1 METKREL
8 KILAWI
14 ILVFAAVFFLP
25 LGSERFM
32 TAIDATLDLARWY
45 AREHVILCLLPAF
58 FIAGVIAVFV
68 SQGSVIKYFGAN
80 AKKWLSYSVA
90 AISGGILAVCSC
102 TILPLFTSIY
112 KRGAGLGPAIA
123 FLYSGPAI
131 SILSIIL
138 TARILGIELG
148 IARTLGAILFS
159 VVIGLLM
166 SFLFRREERAKREE
180 QMNITPSPEKRPMWQ
195 TSFHFFTLVL
205 ILVFANWGAPAASD
219 RGLWAAIFAWKWYIT
234 GALSL
239 VLCWSLVKIL
249 RLRLRWVA
257 LGAAATVVS
266 VVLANLFIRDAK
278 LVPLVPM
285 VVAIAALS
293 LILLFDKRDAEN
305 REWALSAWGFAKQI
319 LPLLAVGVVTAGFLL
334 GSTHDQTSVAGIIPN
349 RWIEWAV
356 GGNSLLSNFFASFT
370 GAFMY
375 FATLTEVPII
385 QGLLASGMGKGPALA
400 LLLAGP
406 SLSLPNMLVIRGVLG
421 TKKTVVY
428 VALVGNSCR
437 SQMAHGFLQAMDS
450 SLEVFSGGTQPAA
463 RVNAR
468 AVEVMREAGIDIASH
483 IPTHVNV
490 YLDQEWDYVITV
502 CGGANESCPAFTG
515 KVGRRLHMGFD
526 DPSHAEGSPEFI
538 DSEFRR
544 VRDEIRAAFA
554 RFYRSEIQKEKFHEH
569 TP

>member
-1 METKREL
+1 M
-8 KILAWI
+8 
-14 ILVFAAVFFLP
+14 
-25 LGSERFM
+25 
-32 TAIDATLDLARWY
+32 
-45 AREHVILCLLPAF
+45 
-58 FIAGVIAVFV
+58 
-68 SQGSVIKYFGAN
+68 
-80 AKKWLSYSVA
+80 
-90 AISGGILAVCSC
+90 
-102 TILPLFTSIY
+102 
-112 KRGAGLGPAIA
+112 
-123 FLYSGPAI
+123 
-131 SILSIIL
+131 
-138 TARILGIELG
+138 
-148 IARTLGAILFS
+148 
-159 VVIGLLM
+159 
-166 SFLFRREERAKREE
+166 
-180 QMNITPSPEKRPMWQ
+180 
-195 TSFHFFTLVL
+195 L

-305 REWALSAWGFAKQI
+305 REWALSAWSFAKQI

-428 VALVGNSCR
+428 VALVIV
-437 SQMAHGFLQAMDS
+437 MATLSGFLFGN
-450 SLEVFSGGTQPAA
+450 LF
-463 RVNAR
+463 
-468 AVEVMREAGIDIASH
+468 
-483 IPTHVNV
+483 
-490 YLDQEWDYVITV
+490 
-502 CGGANESCPAFTG
+502 
-515 KVGRRLHMGFD
+515 
-526 DPSHAEGSPEFI
+526 
-538 DSEFRR
+538 
-544 VRDEIRAAFA
+544 
-554 RFYRSEIQKEKFHEH
+554 
-569 TP
+569 